1 MDTLESLRMERR
13 RCKTGS
19 CPWYRLISQ
28 AKGQGIQIT
37 TMGKIPV
44 VCKCSTFG
52 ELISYQLLFFAREPG
67 ELIAGAAAM
76 IMKEEDNKNGHT
88 DAACN
93 KRK

>member
-1 MDTLESLRMERR
+1 M
-13 RCKTGS
+13 
-19 CPWYRLISQ
+19 
-28 AKGQGIQIT
+28 
-37 TMGKIPV
+37 
-44 VCKCSTFG
+44 
-52 ELISYQLLFFAREPG
+52 SYQLLFFAREPG